1 MREDIEDIRKRIEK
15 IDNEILRMMA
25 NRTAAAVEMGK
36 RKASDSLPLRA
47 PEVEDKVIARY
58 VSKAKEFGMSE
69 SSAST
74 IARLLIH
81 ESIEQQGLIP
91 RPAKS
96 KRILIVGGNGKM
108 GQWLC
113 RFFAARGHKI
123 KVYDTTESIKYPSE
137 SDLKQ
142 GVLEAEVIV
151 VSVPISATNA
161 MLEEIYSYSPSG
173 LIFDISSIKS
183 PSSEVLK
190 KGAKTFEVC
199 SVHPMFGPETNSIID
214 ENIVICN
221 CGSYDAVEK
230 AEELFDGANITKTDL
245 DEHDR
250 LMAYVL
256 GLSHATNIA
265 FFETLNRSDK
275 SYVELSR
282 VASTTF
288 KEQVETSHNVVSDN
302 AQLYYEIQNLNP
314 YGQEVLSTLIDSV
327 VSIKEAAAKGDKEAF
342 TKMMS
347 EGKGYFGGD

>member
-47 PEVEDKVIARY
+47 PDVEEKVIGRY

-69 SSAST
+69 DSAST

-96 KRILIVGGNGKM
+96 KRMLIIGGNGKM

-113 RFFAARGHKI
+113 RFFASRGHKI
-123 KVYDTTESIKYPSE
+123 KIYDTTENIKYPCE
-137 SDLKQ
+137 KDLKQ
-142 GVLEAEVIV
+142 GVLEAEVVIIA
-151 VSVPISATNA
+151 VPISYTPKI
-161 MLEEIYSYSPSG
+161 LEEVLSYNTSA
-173 LIFDISSIKS
+173 LIFDVSSVKT
-183 PSSEVLK
+183 PSAEILK
-190 KGAKTFEVC
+190 KGGKIAEVC

-214 ENIVICN
+214 ENVVI
-221 CGSYDAVEK
+221 
-230 AEELFDGANITKTDL
+230 FDGANITKTDL
-245 DEHDR
+245 DEHDK

-265 FFETLNRSDK
+265 FFETLNRSGK
-275 SYVELSR
+275 SYSELSR

-288 KEQVETSHNVVSDN
+288 KDQVETSHNVVSDN

-314 YGQEVLSTLIDSV
+314 YEQEVLSSLVDSV
-327 VSIKEAAAKGDKEAF
+327 NTIKDAARKNNKDAF
-342 TKMMS
+342 TKMMN
-347 EGKGYFGGD
+347 EGKEYFGGN